1 MRTFLITGATSGIGE
16 ACARRCFA
24 HGDRVV
30 ALCRNL
36 EKAQQLFGPELSSG
50 QLVVFEHDLA
60 HNEGLYEQCL
70 KELAPYQIDRF
81 IHCAGL
87 IYLKPIHRTTHQEW
101 LSMYELH
108 LFALSEIMRAL
119 VRLSRLHHE
128 LSVVA
133 LSSVSAHGGLLQ
145 SAAYGM
151 SKESVEHYIRLLN
164 KQLNKQLNAVPQKRL
179 APPTEALAAAEA
191 MTDPAQRE
199 HALVLAKTQAGLRLR
214 INALAPAMIN
224 TPMAGGS
231 EDILDEM
238 YYIPLEVIIHWIFEI
253 LENPYMSGQ
262 TVVLNNDFVY

>member
-24 HGDRVV
+24 QGDRVI
-30 ALCRNL
+30 AFCRNR

-87 IYLKPIHRTTHQEW
+87 GYLKPIHRTTHQEW
-101 LSMYELH
+101 LSMYEMH

-128 LSVVA
+128 LSVVV
-133 LSSVSAHGGLLQ
+133 LSSVSAQGGLLQ
-145 SAAYGM
+145 NAAYGM
-151 SKESVEHYIRLLN
+151 SKDSVEHYIRL
-164 KQLNKQLNAVPQKRL
+164 LNKQLNAVPQKRL
-179 APPTEALAAAEA
+179 APPTAALAAAEA

-224 TPMAGGS
+224 TPMAGGI

-262 TVVLNNDFVY
+262 TVVLNNNYAY